1 MALSAALR
9 LPLPRLTRRTAFHAV
24 IAGVAW
30 GAVFTAGFTIYAWG
44 CDAVCLDDVLVTAAT
59 SVAAGIVAIGPLAA
73 FR

>member
-1 MALSAALR
+1 MALSAALH
-9 LPLPRLTRRTAFHAV
+9 LPRLTRRTAFRAV
-24 IAGVAW
+24 VAGVAW
-30 GAVFTAGFTIYAWG
+30 GAVFTTGFTIYAWG